1 MQNHF
6 KIYFLP
12 LFVLFLLSTS
22 CSLTDSVCKD
32 GQGDV
37 ITESR
42 TISKFT
48 AIESRGNF
56 IVNVFQD
63 SSIKTQS
70 VSVMAQ
76 ENIIS
81 FIQTNIIG
89 NSLIIDNDECYNTSE
104 EVIIE
109 IRTPVLSQIV
119 LSGSGDIV
127 LQDIARISN
136 VENIENVEFILNG
149 SGNILTTP
157 NNPIITTGNCTA
169 KLKGS
174 GNIELEL
181 EVANKVTAILEGS
194 GTILFRGIATEN
206 SLNVSGSGN
215 IKAFLLPVLTS
226 TAEIVGSGSIE
237 LTATDDVNTPSKATL
252 NAQVSGSGV
261 VRVKGNAGVQW
272 NVSGSGKI
280 EKVE

>member
-48 AIESRGNF
+48 AIESRGSF

-81 FIQTNIIG
+81 FIQTNIVG

-109 IRTPVLSQIV
+109 IRTPALSQIV
-119 LSGSGDIV
+119 LSGSGDII
-127 LQDIARISN
+127 LQDIARISS

-157 NNPIITTGNCTA
+157 NNPVITTKNCTA

-174 GNIELEL
+174 GNIELDL
-181 EVANKVTAILEGS
+181 QVANKVTAIIEGS
-194 GTILFRGIATEN
+194 GNILFRGTATEN

-272 NVSGSGKI
+272 NISGSGKI